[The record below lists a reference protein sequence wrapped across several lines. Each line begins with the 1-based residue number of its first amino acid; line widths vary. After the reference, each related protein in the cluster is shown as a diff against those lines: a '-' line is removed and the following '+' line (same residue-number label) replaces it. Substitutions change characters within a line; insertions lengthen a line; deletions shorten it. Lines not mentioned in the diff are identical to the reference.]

1 MNHPQVWTTVNKTVI
16 DLSIVPVDVAPL
28 TSWSI
33 YPGLLSDHLAVLLE
47 IQPQHTPGRVA
58 VPKRWLIQHADWE
71 LYREHMM
78 TSTAN
83 IEWTDVDTNEANI
96 TKAILEAAEL
106 AIPKSSGKTS
116 AAPYWRN
123 NMGIRMAK
131 HSYNSKLK
139 AYRRHTSQAN
149 LELMQ
154 AAYKEFIQLCTHVRN
169 QSWNQWITECN
180 DNINSAEV
188 WRRIKAAKGTAL
200 RPPTHPRPQEEAD
213 SLCDSFAEPVRVITE
228 ATYEA
233 VATDQE
239 FTLSELEDVLH
250 RLKDTA
256 PGDDTVCNAMIK
268 NVPLATKH
276 LFLRLINQSFSVLR
290 GKAAH

>member
-1 MNHPQVWTTVNKTVI
+1 MVGDFNARDKRWCRANSRAGRLLSDQLQDLDNFCLMNHPQVWTTVNKTVI
-16 DLSIVPVDVAPL
+16 DLSIVPVDMAPL

-33 YPGLLSDHLAVLLE
+33 YPGLLSDHPAVLLE

-58 VPKRWLIQHADWE
+58 VPKRWLTQHADWE

-139 AYRRHTSQAN
+139 ANRRHTSQAN
-149 LELMQ
+149 LKLMQ
-154 AAYKEFIQLCTHVRN
+154 
-169 QSWNQWITECN
+169 
-180 DNINSAEV
+180 
-188 WRRIKAAKGTAL
+188 TA
-200 RPPTHPRPQEEAD
+200 
-213 SLCDSFAEPVRVITE
+213 
-228 ATYEA
+228 
-233 VATDQE
+233 
-239 FTLSELEDVLH
+239 
-250 RLKDTA
+250 
-256 PGDDTVCNAMIK
+256 
-268 NVPLATKH
+268 
-276 LFLRLINQSFSVLR
+276 
-290 GKAAH
+290 